1 MEQVVQ
7 IILGSSLVT
16 SMLTGTI
23 AYFFHKKTER
33 FNAVIKQEFEIR
45 SQIRNTDMEWK
56 KQSAKLLGQVYIHLN
71 RTRLAMKRIYSK
83 LDHYDECFENEIMYK
98 SNKHIRDSI
107 LDNGHYIP
115 PEIIEEAS
123 KLVEHYDAWL
133 VKYQKLRIEQK
144 DTKTVHIY
152 VGPDGIPY
160 PDDAEEKFKSQYIR
174 LFNQLTTYSPLPKL
188 SDLS

>member
-1 MEQVVQ
+1 MA
-7 IILGSSLVT
+7 I
-16 SMLTGTI
+16 
-23 AYFFHKKTER
+23 
-33 FNAVIKQEFEIR
+33 
-45 SQIRNTDMEWK
+45 
-56 KQSAKLLGQVYIHLN
+56 
-71 RTRLAMKRIYSK
+71 
-83 LDHYDECFENEIMYK
+83 
-98 SNKHIRDSI
+98 
-107 LDNGHYIP
+107 IP

-174 LFNQLTTYSPLPKL
+174 LFNQLTTYTPLPKL